1 MKRLVIMLAVALFA
15 GSVFAQDESK
25 PKWAHFETNHFWD
38 NWEISLGAGVQTFFN
53 IPNTDDNDVDLN
65 PDTWGSF
72 APVFDV
78 YVSKWITPVVGL
90 RLGFSGLNNK
100 SYYKPMAGI
109 EVNEDGNAEL
119 KNDYYIVHANILF
132 NLTNWICGYK
142 ADRFFNAS
150 VFTGVGYGSSKRTDP
165 KPEMSGRNSEWVLPV
180 GLLTSYRLCDA
191 WSLNLELR
199 DFIVRN
205 QFANSY
211 KGQGTVDW
219 TNQLSVTA
227 GVTYKFA
234 NKTSESAE
242 RPRRGFSS
250 YTPIDYSQWVKKA
263 DYSTLEREKNDLADE
278 LNKANGYKDEARRL
292 QQQNKEL
299 SDELAKAR
307 ANAGAG
313 AEISDTQ
320 LGIFFNIGSA
330 EISEANE
337 ENITFMAN
345 LMKANKN
352 TKFTVTG
359 YADKETGSEA
369 RNNEL
374 SQERAEAVRNA
385 LVNAGVDANQINVD
399 YKGCKTEPFPGKGYL
414 NRVAIINQK

>member
-1 MKRLVIMLAVALFA
+1 MKKLVMMLAVALFV
-15 GSVFAQDESK
+15 GSTFAQEESK
-25 PKWAHFETNHFWD
+25 PKWAHIETNHFWD
-38 NWEISLGAGVQTFFN
+38 NWEISVDAGVQTIFN
-53 IPNTDDNDVDLN
+53 TPNKKEGVEMN
-65 PDTWGSF
+65 PKGFGKDFTF
-72 APVFDV
+72 TFDV
-78 YVSKWITPVVGL
+78 YANKWITPVFGA
-90 RLGFSGLNNK
+90 RLGFSGLNTTNWLADSELDEDK
-100 SYYKPMAGI
+100 
-109 EVNEDGNAEL
+109 NENG
-119 KNDYYIVHANILF
+119 YWIIHADALF
-132 NLTNWICGYK
+132 NLTNWICGYR

-150 VFTGVGYGSSKRTDP
+150 VFAGVGYGSSKNKDAADDAD
-165 KPEMSGRNSEWVLPV
+165 RNSEWVVPV
-180 GLLTSYRLCDA
+180 GILTTYRLCDA
-191 WSLNLELR
+191 WSLNLEVK
-199 DFIVRN
+199 DFLTRN
-205 QFANSY
+205 DF
-211 KGQGTVDW
+211 
-219 TNQLSVTA
+219 TNNKHAYGSESPKIAHMMSVTA

-234 NKTSESAE
+234 NKTSESAD
-242 RPRRGFSS
+242 RPRRGFSA

-307 ANAGAG
+307 ANAGKG
-313 AEISDTQ
+313 AEMSDTQ

-345 LMKANKN
+345 LMKANKD

-359 YADKETGSEA
+359 YADRETGSEA
-369 RNNEL
+369 RNNVL
-374 SQERAEAVRNA
+374 SQERAEAVRDA

-399 YKGCKTEPFPGKGYL
+399 YKGCKVEPFPGKGYL